1 MRWLMN
7 RLGFVNFW
15 LYDVEEFPFRGG
27 RLLLR
32 GANGAGKSITTQS
45 FIPFILDGNH
55 RPERLDSFGT
65 KDRKM
70 DFYLLGDG
78 DRDEST
84 GYLYL
89 EFKKPDVEHY
99 CTLVIG
105 MRAQKNKGISFWGFC
120 LCDGRRIGYD
130 LCLYREAGSQRL
142 PLSKQEAKNA
152 LNDPGNWA
160 DSTTEYKKLINDRV
174 FQFPDIDQYEQFIT
188 LLIQIRAPKLSKDF
202 KPSLVQDILNSSLQ
216 PLSDN
221 DLQAMVDAMEK
232 MDSIQGNL
240 EQLERAQNSAGI
252 IRNEY
257 TRYNQYMLAQKA
269 RAFLRHHDETENLQ
283 NHVSATQNE
292 IADLELQI
300 EALNEKIQKDSET
313 LSQLKAEK
321 NALGGSD
328 TLQEKAERLTELQD
342 ALKENDR
349 ECEQDARNVERQRG
363 KRDQSERILNDLKH
377 QKDDQQ
383 ALYQQRLDELDQLQ
397 EQLQWNGPSEL
408 KKQLTQKSSTAFKE
422 VYTAGT
428 AYGRRL
434 KDAQTALEQQEE
446 KSRELDDVQRRS
458 NDAEIKCRTA
468 QKELDTACLVEQ
480 KARDELIE
488 AFLRIQAGNREF
500 VFSDTFLGQIKQIVS
515 HYKSTVDDSELN
527 TLLSNEKNA
536 LYGLL
541 QTQLAER
548 QAQRKELQD
557 TYNALCAQLKVLEG
571 APEPIPP
578 RTAAVQETREELCR
592 RGVSCAPFYD
602 LIDYVPGMEQR
613 KMDLLESQLT
623 DMGLLDALVV
633 PQSEQAVLSD
643 ILQQHPDH
651 FVRIS
656 DARPRHP
663 LRDLYA
669 VEGPLKEAAEAAL
682 SGISCTDDDG
692 DTSVL
697 PDGRYRLGVLS
708 GKSHPFQTAGFIGVA
723 ARRENRQRQIDA
735 LKQQI
740 AEYQG
745 ALGLQYMELEKVQR
759 RIEKLDAEYKVRPS
773 TADLAMALSLVQ
785 TCENGLV
792 VAKREVEQL
801 DQAEKDARA
810 ALGNAKQRVITLCK
824 EIAVSRT
831 VIAFLEEQNS
841 LDDYMAL
848 LHDLEEGWNGYHHAE
863 ELFGAQSDKLEQAE
877 DYLLSLELAVR
888 TRKNKSQT
896 LNREIEALQ
905 DFLNQPENRAL
916 AEKLQKLNEEISDL
930 ENALPKSKITVG
942 VDEGRLDQLREKKQQ
957 QAKDLVTKIE
967 REDNL
972 RTYFLEEQALGFFP
986 DTADESVLAAARKA
1000 ELKLRAQDVEQ
1011 LPDNMNQ
1018 ALHENFLK
1026 NSAALTDYQP
1036 KIVPQFEEEAEG
1048 ILRRRRLILLTL
1060 DGKQVSLPFF
1070 IQEIGQKISLMQEL
1084 LNEKDRELFESILTE
1099 TISGK
1104 LRNRIAASHRWVRTM
1119 GEIMSGLHTSM
1130 GLIFN
1135 LSWKGKSQQ
1144 ADGELDTKKLV
1155 ELLNRDIEIL
1165 SDEDRRKITA
1175 HFRTKVTS
1183 ARRLAMEND
1192 QSVSYADLIRDALDF
1207 RNWFEFTL
1215 SFQRNGE
1222 KEKNLTNSEF
1232 NKFSGGEKAMAMYV
1246 PLFAAI
1252 SAQYKRASVECPYV
1266 IALDEA
1272 FAGVDDKNIESM
1284 FALVETL
1291 GFGYIMNSQ
1300 ALWGCYASVPQLEI
1314 ADMYRPAN
1322 SQVVTI
1328 LLYQWNDYQ
1337 KTLDEG
1343 AMLL

>member
-1 MRWLMN
+1 MRWQMN

-105 MRAQKNKGISFWGFC
+105 MRAQKNKGISSFWGFC
-120 LCDGRRIGYD
+120 LCDGRRIGSD
-130 LCLYREAGSQRL
+130 LFLYREAGSQRL

-152 LNDPGNWA
+152 LGDPGNWA
-160 DSTTEYKKLINDRV
+160 DSTTDYKKLVNDRI

-202 KPSLVQDILNSSLQ
+202 KPSLVQDILNASLQ

-240 EQLERAQNSAGI
+240 EQLERAQISAGI

-257 TRYNQYMLAQKA
+257 IRYNQYMLAQKA
-269 RAFLRHHDETENLQ
+269 RAFLKHHDETENLQ
-283 NHVSATQNE
+283 SHVTTLQNE

-300 EALNEKIQKDSET
+300 EALNVKILNDSET
-313 LSQLKAEK
+313 LSQLKSEK

-328 TLQEKAERLTELQD
+328 TLQEKADR
-342 ALKENDR
+342 LKELRDTLEKNDR
-349 ECEQDARNVERQRG
+349 DCEQDERNVEGQRE
-363 KRDQSERILNDLKH
+363 KRNQSQRTLNDLQR

-383 ALYQQRLDELDQLQ
+383 ALYQQRLDELDELQ

-408 KKQLTQKSSTAFKE
+408 KKQLAQKSSTAFKE
-422 VYTAGT
+422 AYAAGT
-428 AYGRRL
+428 AYSRRL

-446 KSRELDDVQRRS
+446 KSRELDDVQKRLS
-458 NDAEIKCRTA
+458 DAEINRRTA
-468 QKELDTACLVEQ
+468 QKELDTAYLVEQ

-488 AFLRIQAGNREF
+488 AFLRAQAGNREF
-500 VFSDTFLGQIKQIVS
+500 ELSDMLIGQIKQIVS
-515 HYKSTVDDSELN
+515 HYKSTVDDNELN
-527 TLLSNEKNA
+527 TLLSDQKNA

-548 QAQRKELQD
+548 RTRWKELQD
-557 TYNALCAQLKVLEG
+557 AYNALCAQLKALED
-571 APEPIPP
+571 APDPVPP
-578 RTAAVQETREELCR
+578 RIAAVQETREELCR

-602 LIDYVPGMEQR
+602 LIDFAPGMEQR
-613 KMDLLESQLT
+613 KRDLLESQLT

-643 ILQQHPDH
+643 ILEQHPDH

-656 DARPRHP
+656 DARPRQP

-669 VEGPLKEAAEAAL
+669 VEGPLKEAAVAAL

-692 DTSVL
+692 DTAVL
-697 PDGRYRLGVLS
+697 SDGRYRLGVLS
-708 GKSHPFQTAGFIGVA
+708 GKSHPFQTAGFIGAA
-723 ARRENRQRQIDA
+723 ARRENRQRQIGA
-735 LKQQI
+735 LKKEI
-740 AEYQG
+740 AECQG

-759 RIEKLDAEYKVRPS
+759 RIENLNAEYVGRPS

-785 TCENGLV
+785 ACENNLA
-792 VAKREVEQL
+792 VAKREVEQF
-801 DQAEKDARA
+801 DNAEKDART

-831 VIAFLEEQNS
+831 VSAFLEEQNS

-848 LHDLEEGWNGYHHAE
+848 LYDLEEGWNGYHHAE
-863 ELFGAQSDKLEQAE
+863 ELFQAQSGMLEQAE
-877 DYLLSLELAVR
+877 SYLVELELTAR

-896 LNREIEALQ
+896 LHREIEALQ

-916 AEKLQKLNEEISDL
+916 AEKLQKINGEISEL
-930 ENALPKSKITVG
+930 EKNLPDWKADVR
-942 VDEGRLDQLREKKQQ
+942 VDEGKLEQLREKKLQKAQ
-957 QAKDLVTKIE
+957 ELVTMIE
-967 REDNL
+967 RENNL
-972 RTYFLEEQALGFFP
+972 RAYFLEEQALGFFP
-986 DTADESVLAAARKA
+986 DTVDESVLAAAHKA

-1011 LPDNMNQ
+1011 LPDNMYQ

-1036 KIVPQFEEEAEG
+1036 KIVPQFEEAEG

-1070 IQEIGQKISLMQEL
+1070 MQEIDQKITLMQEL

-1119 GEIMSGLHTSM
+1119 SEIMGGVNTSM
-1130 GLIFN
+1130 GLLFN
-1135 LSWKGKSQQ
+1135 LSWKGRTQQ

-1175 HFRTKVTS
+1175 HFRAKVS
-1183 ARRLAMEND
+1183 FARRLAMEND

-1215 SFQRNGE
+1215 SFQRRGE

-1328 LLYQWNDYQ
+1328 LLYRWDGYQ

-1343 AMLL
+1343 VMLL

>member
-15 LYDVEEFPFRGG
+15 LYDVEEFPFRNG

-89 EFKKPDVEHY
+89 EFKKPDMEHY

-120 LCDGRRIGYD
+120 LCDGRRIGSN

-160 DSTTEYKKLINDRV
+160 DSTTEYKKLVNDRI

-202 KPSLVQDILNSSLQ
+202 KPSLVQDILNASLQ

-240 EQLERAQNSAGI
+240 EQLERAQISAGI

-269 RAFLRHHDETENLQ
+269 RAFLKHHDETENLQ
-283 NHVSATQNE
+283 SHVSTTQNE

-300 EALNEKIQKDSET
+300 KALNVKIQNDSET
-313 LSQLKAEK
+313 LSQLKSEK

-328 TLQEKAERLTELQD
+328 TLQEKAERLTEIQD

-349 ECEQDARNVERQRG
+349 DCEQDARNVEGQRE
-363 KRDQSERILNDLKH
+363 KRNQSQRILNNLQR

-383 ALYQQRLDELDQLQ
+383 ALYQQRLDELDELQ

-408 KKQLTQKSSTAFKE
+408 KKQLAQKSSTAFKE
-422 VYTAGT
+422 AYAAST
-428 AYGRRL
+428 AYSRRL

-446 KSRELDDVQRRS
+446 KSRELDNVQKQLS
-458 NDAEIKCRTA
+458 DAEIKCRTA
-468 QKELDTACLVEQ
+468 QKELDTAYLVEQ

-488 AFLRIQAGNREF
+488 AFLLVQAENREF
-500 VFSDTFLGQIKQIVS
+500 VFSDMLLGQIKQIVS
-515 HYKSTVDDSELN
+515 HYKSALDDSELN

-536 LYGLL
+536 LHGVL
-541 QTQLAER
+541 QTQLAKR
-548 QAQRKELQD
+548 QARQKELQD
-557 TYNALCAQLKVLEG
+557 TYDALHVQLKVLED

-602 LIDYVPGMEQR
+602 LIDFAPGMEQG
-613 KMDLLESQLT
+613 KKDLLEAQLT

-633 PQSEQAVLSD
+633 PQCEQAALSD
-643 ILQQHPDH
+643 ILEQHPDH

-656 DARPRHP
+656 DARPRQP
-663 LRDLYA
+663 LRELYA

-682 SGISCTDDDG
+682 RGISCTDDDG
-692 DTSVL
+692 HTAVL
-697 PDGRYRLGVLS
+697 PDGRYHLGVLS

-723 ARRENRQRQIDA
+723 ARRAYRQRQIDA
-735 LKQQI
+735 LKQEI
-740 AEYQG
+740 AECQS
-745 ALGLQYMELEKVQR
+745 ALGLQYMELEKVRR
-759 RIEKLDAEYKVRPS
+759 RIESLSTEYEGRPS

-785 TCENGLV
+785 TCENSLA
-792 VAKREVEQL
+792 VAKREVEQF
-801 DQAEKDARA
+801 DKAEKDARV

-831 VIAFLEEQNS
+831 VSAFLEEQNS

-863 ELFGAQSDKLEQAE
+863 ELFQTQRDTLEQAE
-877 DYLLSLELAVR
+877 NYLLTLELAAR
-888 TRKNKSQT
+888 TRNNKS
-896 LNREIEALQ
+896 LALRREIKALQ

-916 AEKLQKLNEEISDL
+916 AEKLQKLNEEISGLDD
-930 ENALPKSKITVG
+930 ALPKLKIKVG
-942 VDEGRLDQLREKKQQ
+942 VDEGRIEQLREKKLQ
-957 QAKDLVTKIE
+957 QAQDLVTKIE
-967 REDNL
+967 RENNL
-972 RTYFLEEQALGFFP
+972 RAYFLEEQVLGFFP

-1000 ELKLRAQDVEQ
+1000 VLKLRAQDVEQ
-1011 LPDNMNQ
+1011 LPDNMYQ

-1026 NSAALTDYQP
+1026 NSAALMDYQP
-1036 KIVPQFEEEAEG
+1036 KIIPQFEEAEG

-1060 DGKQVSLPFF
+1060 DGKQVSLLFF
-1070 IQEIGQKISLMQEL
+1070 IQEIEQKIALMQEL

-1119 GEIMSGLHTSM
+1119 SEIMSGVHTSM

-1135 LSWKGKSQQ
+1135 LSWKGKAQQ

-1175 HFRTKVTS
+1175 HFRTKVNS

-1215 SFQRNGE
+1215 SFQRRGE

-1252 SAQYKRASVECPYV
+1252 SAQYQRASVECPYV

-1300 ALWGCYASVPQLEI
+1300 ALWGCYASVSQLEI

-1328 LLYQWNDYQ
+1328 LLYQWDGYQ

>member
-70 DFYLLGDG
+70 DFYLLGNG

-152 LNDPGNWA
+152 LGDPGNWA
-160 DSTTEYKKLINDRV
+160 DSTTEYKKLANDRI

-240 EQLERAQNSAGI
+240 EQLERAQISAGI

-269 RAFLRHHDETENLQ
+269 RAFLKHHDETENLQ
-283 NHVSATQNE
+283 SHVSATQNE

-300 EALNEKIQKDSET
+300 KALNVKIQKDSET

-328 TLQEKAERLTELQD
+328 TLQEKAEHLAELQNT
-342 ALKENDR
+342 LKENNLA
-349 ECEQDARNVERQRG
+349 CEQDVRDVEGQKAKRNQSQRTLDSLQ
-363 KRDQSERILNDLKH
+363 R

-383 ALYQQRLDELDQLQ
+383 ALYQQRLDKLDQLQ
-397 EQLQWNGPSEL
+397 EELQWNGPSEL
-408 KKQLTQKSSTAFKE
+408 RRQLAQKLSTAFKE
-422 VYTAGT
+422 AYTAGT
-428 AYGRRL
+428 AYSRRL

-446 KSRELDDVQRRS
+446 KGKDLDNIQKRL
-458 NDAEIKCRTA
+458 NDAEIKYRTA

-500 VFSDTFLGQIKQIVS
+500 VFSDMLLGQIKQIVS

-536 LYGLL
+536 LYSLL

-557 TYNALCAQLKVLEG
+557 TYNALCAQLKALEN

-578 RTAAVQETREELCR
+578 RAAAVQETREELCR

-602 LIDYVPGMEQR
+602 LIDYSPGMEQR
-613 KMDLLESQLT
+613 KKDLLEAQLT

-643 ILQQHPDH
+643 ILEQHPDH
-651 FVRIS
+651 FVRTS
-656 DARPRHP
+656 NVRPCQP

-692 DTSVL
+692 DTAVL

-708 GKSHPFQTAGFIGVA
+708 GKSHPFQTAGFIGAA
-723 ARRENRQRQIDA
+723 ARRENRQRQIDT
-735 LKQQI
+735 LKQEVS
-740 AEYQG
+740 EYQG
-745 ALGLQYMELEKVQR
+745 ALGLQYMELEKLQR
-759 RIEKLDAEYKVRPS
+759 RIDNLNTEYEGRPS

-785 TCENGLV
+785 TCENSLAV
-792 VAKREVEQL
+792 TNREVEQF
-801 DQAEKDARA
+801 DKAEKDARA

-824 EIAVSRT
+824 EISVSRT
-831 VIAFLEEQNS
+831 VSAFLEEQNS

-863 ELFGAQSDKLEQAE
+863 ELFEAQSGLLEQAE
-877 DYLLSLELAVR
+877 SYLVELELAAR
-888 TRKNKSQT
+888 TRKNKAQALS
-896 LNREIEALQ
+896 REIKALQ

-916 AEKLQKLNEEISDL
+916 AEKLQKLASEIADL
-930 ENALPKSKITVG
+930 DKDLPNWKADVR
-942 VDEGRLDQLREKKQQ
+942 VDESKLEQLREKKQQ
-957 QAKDLVTKIE
+957 QAQELVIKIE
-967 REDNL
+967 RENNL
-972 RTYFLEEQALGFFP
+972 RMYFLEEQALGFFP
-986 DTADESVLAAARKA
+986 DTVDESVLAAARKA
-1000 ELKLRAQDVEQ
+1000 VLKLRAQDVEQ
-1011 LPDNMNQ
+1011 LPDNMYQ

-1026 NSAALTDYQP
+1026 NSAALTDYRP
-1036 KIVPQFEEEAEG
+1036 IIAPQFEEAEG

-1070 IQEIGQKISLMQEL
+1070 IQEIEQKIALMQEL

-1119 GEIMSGLHTSM
+1119 SEIMSGVHTSM

-1215 SFQRNGE
+1215 AFQRHGE

-1252 SAQYKRASVECPYV
+1252 SAQYKRASVECPYI

-1328 LLYQWNDYQ
+1328 LLYQWDGYQ

>member
-105 MRAQKNKGISFWGFC
+105 MRAQKSKGISSFWGFC
-120 LCDGRRIGYD
+120 LCDGRRIGSDFY
-130 LCLYREAGSQRL
+130 LYREAGSQRL

-160 DSTTEYKKLINDRV
+160 DSTTEYKKLVNDRV

-269 RAFLRHHDETENLQ
+269 RAFLNHHDETENLQ
-283 NHVSATQNE
+283 SHVSATQND
-292 IADLELQI
+292 IASLELEI
-300 EALNEKIQKDSET
+300 EKLNVKIQKDSET

-328 TLQEKAERLTELQD
+328 TLQEKADRLTELQD
-342 ALKENDR
+342 ALKENDH
-349 ECEQDARNVERQRG
+349 ECEQDARNVEGQRG
-363 KRDQSERILNDLKH
+363 KRDESERILNDLKR

-397 EQLQWNGPSEL
+397 EQLQWSGPSEL
-408 KKQLTQKSSTAFKE
+408 KKQLAQKSFTAFRE
-422 VYTAGT
+422 AYTAGT
-428 AYGRRL
+428 AYSRRL

-446 KSRELDDVQRRS
+446 KSRELDDVQKRL
-458 NDAEIKCRTA
+458 NDADIKCRTA
-468 QKELDTACLVEQ
+468 QNELDTAYLVEQ

-488 AFLRIQAGNREF
+488 SFLRIQAGNREF
-500 VFSDTFLGQIKQIVS
+500 VFSDTLLGQIKQIVS

-536 LYGLL
+536 LYSLL
-541 QTQLAER
+541 QTQLAEC

-557 TYNALCAQLKVLEG
+557 TYNALCAQLKVLED
-571 APEPIPP
+571 APEPIPL

-602 LIDYVPGMEQR
+602 LIDYAPGMEQR
-613 KMDLLESQLT
+613 KKDLLEAQLT

-633 PQSEQAVLSD
+633 PQSEQAVVSD
-643 ILQQHPDH
+643 ILQRRPDH
-651 FVRIS
+651 FVKIS
-656 DARPRHP
+656 DAHLRQP
-663 LRDLYA
+663 LHDLYA
-669 VEGPLKEAAEAAL
+669 VEGPLKEAAETAL

-692 DTSVL
+692 DTAVL

-708 GKSHPFQTAGFIGVA
+708 GKSHPFQTAGFIGAA

-740 AEYQG
+740 AECQG
-745 ALGLQYMELEKVQR
+745 ALGLQYMKLEKLQQR
-759 RIEKLDAEYKVRPS
+759 IDNLNAEYEGRPS

-785 TCENGLV
+785 TCENSLA
-792 VAKREVEQL
+792 VAKGAVEQL
-801 DQAEKDARA
+801 DKAEKDARA

-824 EIAVSRT
+824 EIPVSRT
-831 VIAFLEEQNS
+831 ARAFLEEQNS
-841 LDDYMAL
+841 LDDYMEL

-863 ELFGAQSDKLEQAE
+863 ELFGTQSDKLEQVE
-877 DYLLSLELAVR
+877 DYLLSLELAAR

-896 LNREIEALQ
+896 LNREIKALQ
-905 DFLNQPENRAL
+905 EFLNQPENRAL
-916 AEKLQKLNEEISDL
+916 AEKLQKINGEISDL
-930 ENALPKSKITVG
+930 EKNLPDWKADVR
-942 VDEGRLDQLREKKQQ
+942 VDGTKLEQLCEKKLQKAQ
-957 QAKDLVTKIE
+957 ELVTMIE
-967 REDNL
+967 RENNL

-1011 LPDNMNQ
+1011 LPDNMYQ

-1036 KIVPQFEEEAEG
+1036 KIIPQFEETEG
-1048 ILRRRRLILLTL
+1048 VLRRRRLILLTL

-1104 LRNRIAASHRWVRTM
+1104 LRNRIAVSHRWVRTM
-1119 GEIMSGLHTSM
+1119 SEIMIGVHTSM

-1175 HFRTKVTS
+1175 HFRTKVSS
-1183 ARRLAMEND
+1183 ARRYATEND

-1215 SFQRNGE
+1215 SFQRRGE

-1328 LLYQWNDYQ
+1328 LLYQWDGYQ